1 MKCSHCQ
8 LEFKE
13 SELFKEVINHK
24 ELYFCCTGCARVYA
38 LLLDLNLESFYDK
51 LNDSTLAPVTPQDS
65 MSALE
70 LEQALEENNKGDF
83 ILNLLLEKT
92 HCNACLWL
100 NQKVLER
107 LKGVK
112 KVSVNFTTHH
122 LQIVFDK
129 SLNPKEIVQ
138 KIESLGYGAK
148 IYNAK
153 NYALKAQKE
162 QRSYLLTLSVGFFA
176 TMNLMFIAI
185 AKYASYGGASYGGA
199 SYGGASY
206 GGASYGAGMDKL
218 MQRNL
223 DLVSLFLSLL
233 VLVVVG
239 RFFIKGAFY
248 GLKNGVLGMDLSVS
262 FGALSAF
269 VYSIYAMLV
278 SQETYF
284 EASSTILTL
293 VFGSKFLE
301 LKAKLFANEKCLAL
315 ESHEIHSVI
324 VVENGKQI
332 EKHPKDVAIGSVVLV
347 PSGAKIAL
355 DGVLLNHASVDA
367 SLISGEFKP
376 LELGV
381 NDQILGG
388 YVNVGVPFSYQ
399 VSADFQNS
407 RLSSLLETLKKS
419 FLEKPLI
426 ESSANKI
433 ADIFSKAVLF
443 LAFISFLLWQFGL
456 GGNFEKALMVC
467 ISVLVI
473 SCPCA
478 FALATP
484 IALVIG
490 VFKNPLIV
498 FKEALFLETLAK
510 VKKIFIDKTGTLT
523 QKEVL
528 LKEKI
533 IYEEF
538 DERLLKSLL
547 KVREH
552 LAHSAILKSLD
563 SDEVS
568 LEKIEFFA
576 HGLKANYHNETLL
589 VGSLKFLNAM
599 GVNIKAKESANIMVG
614 FAKNKTL
621 CALFILEERLKNNAK
636 EVIQFLQ
643 NKGLELEILSGD
655 NESSVKEC
663 AKKLGISNYHAN
675 LTPEDK
681 AQIIN
686 SYKGVCAMIGDGN
699 NDALA
704 LKQASVSLGFE
715 KSALSKSACDIL
727 LLEENLSLLRKAFD
741 NAQKVYQVVLQ
752 NIVLSLIYNA
762 ILIPVAMLG
771 YINPLIASLSMSAS
785 SLLVVLNSLRL
796 KRS

>member
-24 ELYFCCTGCARVYA
+24 ELHFCCTGCARVYA

-70 LEQALEENNKGDF
+70 LEQALEENNKSDF

-107 LKGVK
+107 LSGVK

-122 LQIVFDK
+122 LQIVFEK
-129 SLNPKEIVQ
+129 SLDPKEIIQ

-162 QRSYLLTLSVGFFA
+162 QRSYLLTLGVGFFA

-185 AKYASYGGASYGGA
+185 AKYASYGS
-199 SYGGASY
+199 
-206 GGASYGAGMDKL
+206 GMDKL

-269 VYSIYAMLV
+269 VYSVYAMLV

-301 LKAKLFANEKCLAL
+301 LKARLFANEKCLAL

-324 VVENGKQI
+324 VVEKDKQI
-332 EKHPKDVAIGSVVLV
+332 EKHPKDVAIGSVVWV

-355 DGVLLNHASVDA
+355 DGVLLNNASVDA

-381 NDQILGG
+381 NDPILGG

-399 VSADFQNS
+399 VSANFQNS
-407 RLSSLLETLKKS
+407 RLSGLLETLKKS

-426 ESSANKI
+426 ESSANQI

-443 LAFISFLLWQFGL
+443 LAFVSFLLWQFGL
-456 GGNFEKALMVC
+456 GGSFEKALMVC

-538 DERLLKSLL
+538 DGRLLKSLL
-547 KVREH
+547 KTREH

-563 SDEVS
+563 GDEIN
-568 LEKIEFFA
+568 LEQIEFFA
-576 HGLKANYHNETLL
+576 HGLKASYHNETLL

-599 GVNIKAKESANIMVG
+599 GVDIKAKESANIMVG
-614 FAKNKTL
+614 FAKNETL
-621 CALFILEERLKNNAK
+621 CALFILEERLKTNAK
-636 EVIQFLQ
+636 EVIQALQ
-643 NKGLELEILSGD
+643 NQGLELEILSGD

-663 AKKLGISNYHAN
+663 AKKLGISKYHAN

-681 AQIIN
+681 AQIVS
-686 SYKGVCAMIGDGN
+686 SYKGVCAMVGDGN

-727 LLEENLSLLRKAFD
+727 LLEEDLSLLKKAFD

-762 ILIPVAMLG
+762 VLIPIAMLG

>member
-13 SELFKEVINHK
+13 SDLFKETINHK
-24 ELYFCCTGCARVYA
+24 ELHFCCTGCARVYA

-70 LEQALEENNKGDF
+70 LEQALEKNNKGEL

-122 LQIVFDK
+122 LQIVFDR
-129 SLNPKEIVQ
+129 SLNPKEIIQ

-148 IYNAK
+148 IYNAQ
-153 NYALKAQKE
+153 NYTLKAQKE

-185 AKYASYGGASYGGA
+185 AKYASYGSAGYGGA
-199 SYGGASY
+199 NYGG
-206 GGASYGAGMDKL
+206 GMDKL

-301 LKAKLFANEKCLAL
+301 LKARLFANEKCLAL

-332 EKHPKDVAIGSVVLV
+332 EKHPKDVAIGSVVWV

-355 DGVLLNHASVDA
+355 DGVLLNNASVDA

-381 NDQILGG
+381 NDPILGG

-547 KVREH
+547 KTREH
-552 LAHSAILKSLD
+552 LAHNAILKSLHG
-563 SDEVS
+563 DEVD

-576 HGLKANYHNETLL
+576 HGLKANYQNETLL

-599 GVNIKAKESANIMVG
+599 GVDLKVKESANIMVG

-621 CALFILEERLKNNAK
+621 CALFILEERLKANAK
-636 EVIQFLQ
+636 EVIQALQ
-643 NKGLELEILSGD
+643 NQGLELEILSGD

-663 AKKLGISNYHAN
+663 AKKLGISKYHAH

-681 AQIIN
+681 AQIIS
-686 SYKGVCAMIGDGN
+686 SYKGVCAMVGDGN

-727 LLEENLSLLRKAFD
+727 LLEEDLSLLEKAFH

>member
-13 SELFKEVINHK
+13 SELFKETINHK
-24 ELYFCCTGCARVYA
+24 ELHFCCTGCARVYA

-70 LEQALEENNKGDF
+70 LEQALEENNKGEL

-129 SLNPKEIVQ
+129 SLNPKEIIQ

-148 IYNAK
+148 IYNAQ
-153 NYALKAQKE
+153 NYTLKAQKE

-185 AKYASYGGASYGGA
+185 AKYASYGSASYGGA
-199 SYGGASY
+199 NYGG
-206 GGASYGAGMDKL
+206 GMDKL

-269 VYSIYAMLV
+269 VYSLYAMLV

-301 LKAKLFANEKCLAL
+301 LKARLFANEKCLAL

-324 VVENGKQI
+324 IVENGKQT
-332 EKHPKDVAIGSVVLV
+332 EKHPKDVAIGSVVWV

-355 DGVLLNHASVDA
+355 DGVLLSNASVDA

-381 NDQILGG
+381 NDPILGG

-426 ESSANKI
+426 ESSANQI

-443 LAFISFLLWQFGL
+443 LAFVSFLLWQFGL

-538 DERLLKSLL
+538 DGRLLKSLL
-547 KVREH
+547 KTREH
-552 LAHSAILKSLD
+552 LAHSAILKTLNG
-563 SDEVS
+563 DEVD

-576 HGLKANYHNETLL
+576 HGLKANYQNETLL

-599 GVNIKAKESANIMVG
+599 GVDLKVKQSANIMVG

-621 CALFILEERLKNNAK
+621 CALFILEERLKANAK
-636 EVIQFLQ
+636 EVIQALQ

-663 AKKLGISNYHAN
+663 AKKLGISKYHAH

-681 AQIIN
+681 AQIIS
-686 SYKGVCAMIGDGN
+686 SYQGVCTMVGDGN

-727 LLEENLSLLRKAFD
+727 LLEEDLSLLEKAFD

-771 YINPLIASLSMSAS
+771 YINPLIASLSMSGS

>member
-38 LLLDLNLESFYDK
+38 LLSDLNLESFYDK

-70 LEQALEENNKGDF
+70 LEQALEENNKGEF

-107 LKGVK
+107 LSGVK

-129 SLNPKEIVQ
+129 SLNPKEIIQ

-185 AKYASYGGASYGGA
+185 AKYASYGSASYGSA
-199 SYGGASY
+199 SYGS
-206 GGASYGAGMDKL
+206 GMDKL

-269 VYSIYAMLV
+269 VYSLYAMLV

-301 LKAKLFANEKCLAL
+301 LKARLFANEKCLAL

-324 VVENGKQI
+324 IVENGKQI
-332 EKHPKDVAIGSVVLV
+332 EKHPKDVAIGSVVWV

-355 DGVLLNHASVDA
+355 DGVLLNNASVDA

-381 NDQILGG
+381 NDPILGG

-399 VSADFQNS
+399 VSATFQNS

-426 ESSANKI
+426 ESSANQI

-443 LAFISFLLWQFGL
+443 LAFVSFLLWQFGL

-510 VKKIFIDKTGTLT
+510 VEKIFIDKTGTLT

-538 DERLLKSLL
+538 DGRLLKSLL
-547 KVREH
+547 KTREH
-552 LAHSAILKSLD
+552 LAHSAILKTLD
-563 SDEVS
+563 SDEVN

-576 HGLKANYHNETLL
+576 HGLKASYHNETLL
-589 VGSLKFLNAM
+589 VGSLKFLKSM
-599 GVNIKAKESANIMVG
+599 GVDLKVKESANIMVG

-621 CALFILEERLKNNAK
+621 CALFILEERLKANAK
-636 EVIQFLQ
+636 EVIQALQ
-643 NKGLELEILSGD
+643 NQGLELEILSGD

-663 AKKLGISNYHAN
+663 AKKLGISKYHAH

-681 AQIIN
+681 AQIVS
-686 SYKGVCAMIGDGN
+686 SYQGVCAMMGDGN

-727 LLEENLSLLRKAFD
+727 LLEEDLSLLEKAFH

-771 YINPLIASLSMSAS
+771 YINPLIASLSMSGS

-796 KRS
+796 KRT

>member
-65 MSALE
+65 MNALE
-70 LEQALEENNKGDF
+70 LEQALEENNKSDF
-83 ILNLLLEKT
+83 TLNLLLEKT

-185 AKYASYGGASYGGA
+185 AKYASYGS
-199 SYGGASY
+199 ASY

-269 VYSIYAMLV
+269 VYSVYAMLV

-301 LKAKLFANEKCLAL
+301 LKARLFANEKCLAL

-332 EKHPKDVAIGSVVLV
+332 EKHPKDVAIGSVVWV

-355 DGVLLNHASVDA
+355 DGVLLNNASVDA

-381 NDQILGG
+381 NDPILGG

-399 VSADFQNS
+399 VRADFQNS
-407 RLSSLLETLKKS
+407 RLSGLLETLKKS

-563 SDEVS
+563 SDEVH

-599 GVNIKAKESANIMVG
+599 GVNIRAKESTNIMVG

-636 EVIQFLQ
+636 EVIQALQ

-663 AKKLGISNYHAN
+663 AKKLGISDYHAN

-681 AQIIN
+681 AQIIS

-727 LLEENLSLLRKAFD
+727 LLEEDLSLLKKAFD

>member
-1 MKCSHCQ
+1 MKCAHCQ

-13 SELFKEVINHK
+13 SELFKETINHK
-24 ELYFCCTGCARVYA
+24 ELHFCCTGCARVYA

-51 LNDSTLAPVTPQDS
+51 LGDSTLAPVMHHNP
-65 MSALE
+65 MHALE
-70 LEQALEENNKGDF
+70 LEQALEENDKGEF

-122 LQIVFDK
+122 LQIVFEK
-129 SLNPKEIVQ
+129 SLNPKEIIQ
-138 KIESLGYGAK
+138 KIENLGYGAK

-153 NYALKAQKE
+153 NYTLKAQKE

-185 AKYASYGGASYGGA
+185 AKYASYGGNS
-199 SYGGASY
+199 
-206 GGASYGAGMDKL
+206 MDKL

-248 GLKNGVLGMDLSVS
+248 GLKNGVFGMDLSVS

-269 VYSIYAMLV
+269 VYSVYAMFM

-301 LKAKLFANEKCLAL
+301 LKARLFANEKCLAL

-324 VVENGKQI
+324 VLENNKQV
-332 EKHPKDVAIGSVVLV
+332 EKHPKDVAIGSMIWV

-355 DGVLLNHASVDA
+355 DGVLLNNASVDA

-381 NDQILGG
+381 NDKILGG
-388 YVNVGVPFSYQ
+388 YVNVGAPFSYQ

-433 ADIFSKAVLF
+433 ADIFSKAVLL
-443 LAFISFLLWQFGL
+443 LAFVSLILWQFGL
-456 GGNFEKALMVC
+456 GANFEKALMVC

-533 IYEEF
+533 VYEHF

-547 KVREH
+547 KAREH
-552 LAHSAILKSLD
+552 LAHSTILKSLD
-563 SDEVS
+563 GDEVS

-576 HGLKANYHNETLL
+576 HGLKASYQNETLL
-589 VGSLKFLNAM
+589 VGSLKFLNSM
-599 GVNIKAKESANIMVG
+599 GISVEVKESANIMVG
-614 FAKNKTL
+614 FAKNTTL

-636 EVIQFLQ
+636 EVIQALQ

-663 AKKLGISNYHAN
+663 AKKLGISKYHAN

-681 AQIIN
+681 AQIIS
-686 SYKGVCAMIGDGN
+686 SYQGVCAMIGDGN

-727 LLEENLSLLRKAFD
+727 LLEEDLSLLEKALH

-752 NIVLSLIYNA
+752 NIALSLIYNA
-762 ILIPVAMLG
+762 ILIPVAILG

>member
-13 SELFKEVINHK
+13 GELFKEVIHHK

-70 LEQALEENNKGDF
+70 LEQALEENNKGKL

-107 LKGVK
+107 LSGVK

-129 SLNPKEIVQ
+129 SLDPKEIIQ

-185 AKYASYGGASYGGA
+185 AKYASYGSASYGGA
-199 SYGGASY
+199 NYGT
-206 GGASYGAGMDKL
+206 GMDKL

-248 GLKNGVLGMDLSVS
+248 GIKNGVLGMDLSVS

-269 VYSIYAMLV
+269 VYSLYAMLV

-301 LKAKLFANEKCLAL
+301 LKARLFANEKCLAL

-324 VVENGKQI
+324 VVEKDKQI
-332 EKHPKDVAIGSVVLV
+332 EKHPKDVAIGSVVWV

-355 DGVLLNHASVDA
+355 DGVLLNNASVDA

-381 NDQILGG
+381 NDPILGG

-399 VSADFQNS
+399 VSANFQNS

-426 ESSANKI
+426 ESNANQI

-443 LAFISFLLWQFGL
+443 LAFVSFLLWQFGL

-547 KVREH
+547 KTREH
-552 LAHSAILKSLD
+552 LAHNAILKTLD
-563 SDEVS
+563 GDEVD

-576 HGLKANYHNETLL
+576 HGLKANYQNETLL
-589 VGSLKFLNAM
+589 VGSLKFLKSM
-599 GVNIKAKESANIMVG
+599 GVDLKVKESANIMVG

-621 CALFILEERLKNNAK
+621 CALFILEERLKANAK
-636 EVIQFLQ
+636 EVIQALQ
-643 NKGLELEILSGD
+643 NQGLELEILSGD

-663 AKKLGISNYHAN
+663 AKKLGISKYHAH

-681 AQIIN
+681 AQIVS
-686 SYKGVCAMIGDGN
+686 SYQGVCAMIGDGN

-704 LKQASVSLGFE
+704 LKKASVSLGFE

-727 LLEENLSLLRKAFD
+727 LLEEDLSLLEKAFH

>member
-13 SELFKEVINHK
+13 SELFKETINHR
-24 ELYFCCTGCARVYA
+24 ELHFCCTGCARVYA

-70 LEQALEENNKGDF
+70 LEQALEENNKGEL

-122 LQIVFDK
+122 LQIVFDR
-129 SLNPKEIVQ
+129 SLNPKEIIQ

-148 IYNAK
+148 IYNAQ
-153 NYALKAQKE
+153 NYTLKAQKE

-185 AKYASYGGASYGGA
+185 AKYASYGS
-199 SYGGASY
+199 
-206 GGASYGAGMDKL
+206 ASYGAASYSSGMDKL

-269 VYSIYAMLV
+269 VYSLYAMLV

-301 LKAKLFANEKCLAL
+301 LKARLFANEKCLAL

-332 EKHPKDVAIGSVVLV
+332 EKHPKDVAIGSVVWV

-355 DGVLLNHASVDA
+355 DGVLLNSASVDA

-381 NDQILGG
+381 NDPILGG

-443 LAFISFLLWQFGL
+443 LAFVSFLLWQFGL

-547 KVREH
+547 KTREH
-552 LAHSAILKSLD
+552 LAHSAILKTLNG
-563 SDEVS
+563 DEVD

-576 HGLKANYHNETLL
+576 HGLKASYQNETLL

-599 GVNIKAKESANIMVG
+599 GVDLKVKESANIMVG

-621 CALFILEERLKNNAK
+621 CALFILEERLKANAK
-636 EVIQFLQ
+636 EVIQALQ
-643 NKGLELEILSGD
+643 NQGLELEILSGD

-663 AKKLGISNYHAN
+663 AKKLGISKYHAH

-681 AQIIN
+681 AQIIS
-686 SYKGVCAMIGDGN
+686 SYQGVCAMIGDGN

-727 LLEENLSLLRKAFD
+727 LLEEDLSLLEKAFH

-771 YINPLIASLSMSAS
+771 YINPLIASLSMSTS

>member
-24 ELYFCCTGCARVYA
+24 ELYFCCTGCTRVYA

-153 NYALKAQKE
+153 NYTLKAQKE

-185 AKYASYGGASYGGA
+185 AKYASYGGASYG
-199 SYGGASY
+199 S
-206 GGASYGAGMDKL
+206 ASYGAGMDKL

-223 DLVSLFLSLL
+223 DLVSFFLSLL

-269 VYSIYAMLV
+269 VYSLYAMLV

-301 LKAKLFANEKCLAL
+301 LKARLFANEKCLAL

-332 EKHPKDVAIGSVVLV
+332 EKHPKDVAIGSVILV

-355 DGVLLNHASVDA
+355 DGVLLNNASVDA

-376 LELGV
+376 LELGI

-399 VSADFQNS
+399 VSANFQNS

-426 ESSANKI
+426 ESSANKT

-547 KVREH
+547 KTREH

-563 SDEVS
+563 SDEIG

-599 GVNIKAKESANIMVG
+599 GVGIKTKESANIMVG

-621 CALFILEERLKNNAK
+621 CALFILEERLKANAK
-636 EVIQFLQ
+636 EVIQALQ
-643 NKGLELEILSGD
+643 NQGLELEILSGD

-663 AKKLGISNYHAN
+663 AKKLGISKYHAH

-681 AQIIN
+681 AQIVS
-686 SYKGVCAMIGDGN
+686 SYQGVCAMVGDGN

-727 LLEENLSLLRKAFD
+727 LLEEDLSLLEKAFH

-796 KRS
+796 KRT

>member
-70 LEQALEENNKGDF
+70 LEQALEENNKSEL

-107 LKGVK
+107 LGGVK

-129 SLNPKEIVQ
+129 SLNPKEIIQ

-185 AKYASYGGASYGGA
+185 AKYASYGSASYGGA
-199 SYGGASY
+199 SYGSASY
-206 GGASYGAGMDKL
+206 GSGMDKL

-269 VYSIYAMLV
+269 VYSLYAMLV

-301 LKAKLFANEKCLAL
+301 LKARLFANEKCLAL

-324 VVENGKQI
+324 IVENGKQI
-332 EKHPKDVAIGSVVLV
+332 EKHPKDVAIGSVVWV

-355 DGVLLNHASVDA
+355 DGVLLSNASVDA

-381 NDQILGG
+381 NDPILGG

-399 VSADFQNS
+399 VSATFQNS

-426 ESSANKI
+426 ESSANQI
-433 ADIFSKAVLF
+433 ADIFSKAVLL
-443 LAFISFLLWQFGL
+443 LAFVSFLLWQFGL

-538 DERLLKSLL
+538 DGRLLKSLL
-547 KVREH
+547 KTREH
-552 LAHSAILKSLD
+552 LAHNAILKTLD
-563 SDEVS
+563 GDEVN

-576 HGLKANYHNETLL
+576 HGLKANYQNETLL

-599 GVNIKAKESANIMVG
+599 GVNIKVKESANIMVG

-621 CALFILEERLKNNAK
+621 CALFILEERLKANAK
-636 EVIQFLQ
+636 EVIQALQ

-663 AKKLGISNYHAN
+663 AKKLGISKYHAN

-681 AQIIN
+681 AQTIS

-727 LLEENLSLLRKAFD
+727 LLEEDLSLLEKAFH

>member
-13 SELFKEVINHK
+13 SDLFKETINHK
-24 ELYFCCTGCARVYA
+24 ELHFCCTGCARVYT

-51 LNDSTLAPVTPQDS
+51 LNDSTLAPVTPQDP
-65 MSALE
+65 MNILE
-70 LEQALEENNKGDF
+70 LEQALEENNKGEL

-122 LQIVFDK
+122 LQIVFDR
-129 SLNPKEIVQ
+129 SLNPKEIIQ

-148 IYNAK
+148 IYNAQ
-153 NYALKAQKE
+153 NYTLKAQKE

-185 AKYASYGGASYGGA
+185 AKYASYGSASYGGA
-199 SYGGASY
+199 SYGS
-206 GGASYGAGMDKL
+206 GMDKL

-269 VYSIYAMLV
+269 VYSLYAMLV

-301 LKAKLFANEKCLAL
+301 LKARLFANEKCLAL

-332 EKHPKDVAIGSVVLV
+332 EKHPKDVAIGSVVWV

-355 DGVLLNHASVDA
+355 DGVLLNNASVDA

-381 NDQILGG
+381 NDPILGG

-399 VSADFQNS
+399 VGATFQNS

-426 ESSANKI
+426 ESSANQI

-443 LAFISFLLWQFGL
+443 LAFVSFLLWQFGL

-547 KVREH
+547 KTREH
-552 LAHSAILKSLD
+552 LAHSAILKTLNG
-563 SDEVS
+563 DEVD

-576 HGLKANYHNETLL
+576 HGLKANYQNETLL
-589 VGSLKFLNAM
+589 VGSLKFLKSM
-599 GVNIKAKESANIMVG
+599 GVGIKTKESANIMVG

-621 CALFILEERLKNNAK
+621 CALFILEERLKANAK
-636 EVIQFLQ
+636 EVIQALQ
-643 NKGLELEILSGD
+643 NQGLELEILSGD

-663 AKKLGISNYHAN
+663 AKKLGISKYHAH

-681 AQIIN
+681 AQIIS
-686 SYKGVCAMIGDGN
+686 SYQGVCAMIGDGN

-727 LLEENLSLLRKAFD
+727 LLEEDLSLLEKAFD

-796 KRS
+796 KRT

>member
-51 LNDSTLAPVTPQDS
+51 LNDSTLAPVTSQDS

-185 AKYASYGGASYGGA
+185 AKYASYGSASYGGA
-199 SYGGASY
+199 SYGT
-206 GGASYGAGMDKL
+206 GMDKL

-301 LKAKLFANEKCLAL
+301 LKARLFANEKCLAL

-355 DGVLLNHASVDA
+355 DGTLLNHASVDA

-473 SCPCA
+473 SCPCT

-547 KVREH
+547 KTREH

-599 GVNIKAKESANIMVG
+599 GVDMPMKESANIMVG

-621 CALFILEERLKNNAK
+621 CALFVLEERLKNNAK
-636 EVIQFLQ
+636 EVIQALQ

-663 AKKLGISNYHAN
+663 AKKLGISKYHAH

-681 AQIIN
+681 AQTIS
-686 SYKGVCAMIGDGN
+686 SYKGVCAMVGDGN

-727 LLEENLSLLRKAFD
+727 LLEEDLSLLKKAFD

-785 SLLVVLNSLRL
+785 SLLVVLNSLKL

>member
-13 SELFKEVINHK
+13 SELFKEVINHR

-51 LNDSTLAPVTPQDS
+51 LNDSVLAPVTPQDS

-70 LEQALEENNKGDF
+70 LEQALEENNKSDF

-129 SLNPKEIVQ
+129 SLSPKEIVQ

-185 AKYASYGGASYGGA
+185 AKYASYGGASYG
-199 SYGGASY
+199 S
-206 GGASYGAGMDKL
+206 ASYGAGMDKL

-223 DLVSLFLSLL
+223 DLVSFFLSLL

-301 LKAKLFANEKCLAL
+301 LKARLFANEKCLAL

-547 KVREH
+547 KTREH

-576 HGLKANYHNETLL
+576 HGLKASYQNETLL

-599 GVNIKAKESANIMVG
+599 GVNIKTKESANIMVG

-621 CALFILEERLKNNAK
+621 CALFILEERLKANAK
-636 EVIQFLQ
+636 EVVQALQ

-663 AKKLGISNYHAN
+663 AKKLGISKYHAH

-681 AQIIN
+681 AQIIS

-727 LLEENLSLLRKAFD
+727 LLEEDLSLLKKAFD

>member
-24 ELYFCCTGCARVYA
+24 ELHFCCTGCARVYA

-70 LEQALEENNKGDF
+70 LEQALEENNKGEL

-107 LKGVK
+107 LGGVK

-199 SYGGASY
+199 SYG
-206 GGASYGAGMDKL
+206 AGMDKL

-269 VYSIYAMLV
+269 VYSVYAMLV

-301 LKAKLFANEKCLAL
+301 LKARLFANEKCLAL

-324 VVENGKQI
+324 IVENGKQI
-332 EKHPKDVAIGSVVLV
+332 EKHPKDVAIGSVVWV

-355 DGVLLNHASVDA
+355 DGVLLSNASVDA

-381 NDQILGG
+381 NDPILGG

-399 VSADFQNS
+399 VSANFQNS
-407 RLSSLLETLKKS
+407 RLSGLLETLKKS

-426 ESSANKI
+426 ESSANQI

-443 LAFISFLLWQFGL
+443 LAFVSFLLWQFGL

-538 DERLLKSLL
+538 DGRLLKSLL

-552 LAHSAILKSLD
+552 LAHSTILKTLD
-563 SDEVS
+563 GDEVN
-568 LEKIEFFA
+568 LEQIEFFA
-576 HGLKANYHNETLL
+576 HGLKASYQNETLL

-614 FAKNKTL
+614 FAKNETL
-621 CALFILEERLKNNAK
+621 CALFILEERLKANAK
-636 EVIQFLQ
+636 EVIQALQ
-643 NKGLELEILSGD
+643 NQGLELEILSGD

-663 AKKLGISNYHAN
+663 AKKLGISKYHAH

-681 AQIIN
+681 AQIVS
-686 SYKGVCAMIGDGN
+686 SYKGVCAMVGDGN

-727 LLEENLSLLRKAFD
+727 LLEEDLSLLEKAFD

>member
-13 SELFKEVINHK
+13 SELFKEVIHHK
-24 ELYFCCTGCARVYA
+24 ELHFCCAGCARVYA

-70 LEQALEENNKGDF
+70 LEQALEENNKGEL

-122 LQIVFDK
+122 LQIVFEK
-129 SLNPKEIVQ
+129 SLNPKEIIQ

-162 QRSYLLTLSVGFFA
+162 QRSYLLTLSMGFFA

-185 AKYASYGGASYGGA
+185 AKYASYGSASYGSASYGGA
-199 SYGGASY
+199 NYGG
-206 GGASYGAGMDKL
+206 GMDKL

-269 VYSIYAMLV
+269 VYSVYAMLV

-301 LKAKLFANEKCLAL
+301 LKARLFANEKCLAL

-324 VVENGKQI
+324 IVENGKQI
-332 EKHPKDVAIGSVVLV
+332 EKHPKDVAIGSVVWV

-355 DGVLLNHASVDA
+355 DGVLLNNASVDA

-381 NDQILGG
+381 NDPILGG

-399 VSADFQNS
+399 VSATFQNS

-426 ESSANKI
+426 ESSANQI

-443 LAFISFLLWQFGL
+443 LAFVSFLLWQFGL

-547 KVREH
+547 KTREH
-552 LAHSAILKSLD
+552 LAHSAILKTLD
-563 SDEVS
+563 GDEVS

-576 HGLKANYHNETLL
+576 HGLKANYQNETLL

-599 GVNIKAKESANIMVG
+599 GVNIRAKESANIMVG

-621 CALFILEERLKNNAK
+621 CALFILEERLKANAK
-636 EVIQFLQ
+636 EVIQALQ
-643 NKGLELEILSGD
+643 NQGLELEILSGD

-663 AKKLGISNYHAN
+663 TKKLGISKYHAN

-681 AQIIN
+681 AQIVS

-704 LKQASVSLGFE
+704 LKKASVSLGFE

-727 LLEENLSLLRKAFD
+727 LLEEDLSLLEKAFH

-762 ILIPVAMLG
+762 VLIPIAMLG

>member
-24 ELYFCCTGCARVYA
+24 ELHFCCTGCARVYA

-65 MSALE
+65 MNALE

-107 LKGVK
+107 LSGVK

-129 SLNPKEIVQ
+129 SLNPKEIIQ

-185 AKYASYGGASYGGA
+185 AKYASYGSASYGGA
-199 SYGGASY
+199 SYGS
-206 GGASYGAGMDKL
+206 GMDKL

-269 VYSIYAMLV
+269 VYSLYAMLV

-301 LKAKLFANEKCLAL
+301 LKARLFANEKCLAL

-332 EKHPKDVAIGSVVLV
+332 EKHPKDVAIGSVVWV

-381 NDQILGG
+381 NDPILGG

-399 VSADFQNS
+399 VSATFQNS

-443 LAFISFLLWQFGL
+443 LAFVSFLLWQFGL

-510 VKKIFIDKTGTLT
+510 VEKIFIDKTGTLT

-538 DERLLKSLL
+538 DGRLLKSLL
-547 KVREH
+547 KTREH
-552 LAHSAILKSLD
+552 LAHSAILKTLHG
-563 SDEVS
+563 DEVN

-576 HGLKANYHNETLL
+576 HGLKANYQNETLL

-621 CALFILEERLKNNAK
+621 CALFILEERLKANAK
-636 EVIQFLQ
+636 EVIQALQ
-643 NKGLELEILSGD
+643 NQGLELEILSGD

-663 AKKLGISNYHAN
+663 AKKLGISKYHAN

-681 AQIIN
+681 AQTIS

-715 KSALSKSACDIL
+715 KSTLSKSACDIL
-727 LLEENLSLLRKAFD
+727 LLEEDLSLLEKAFH

>member
-65 MSALE
+65 MNALE
-70 LEQALEENNKGDF
+70 LEQALEENNKSDF

-107 LKGVK
+107 LSGVK

-129 SLNPKEIVQ
+129 SLDPKEIIQ

-148 IYNAK
+148 IYNAR
-153 NYALKAQKE
+153 NYTLKAQKE

-199 SYGGASY
+199 N
-206 GGASYGAGMDKL
+206 YGAGMDKL

-269 VYSIYAMLV
+269 VYSVYAMLV

-301 LKAKLFANEKCLAL
+301 LKARLFANEKCLAL

-324 VVENGKQI
+324 VVEKDKQI
-332 EKHPKDVAIGSVVLV
+332 EKHPKDVAIGSVVWV

-355 DGVLLNHASVDA
+355 DGVLLSNASVDA

-381 NDQILGG
+381 NDPILGG

-399 VSADFQNS
+399 VSATFQNS

-426 ESSANKI
+426 ESSANQI

-443 LAFISFLLWQFGL
+443 LAFVSFLLWQFGL

-533 IYEEF
+533 IYEKF

-547 KVREH
+547 KTREH
-552 LAHSAILKSLD
+552 LAHNAILKTLD
-563 SDEVS
+563 SDEVN
-568 LEKIEFFA
+568 LETIEFFA
-576 HGLKANYHNETLL
+576 HGLKASYQNQTLL

-599 GVNIKAKESANIMVG
+599 GVNIKTKESANIMVG

-621 CALFILEERLKNNAK
+621 CALFILEERLKANAK
-636 EVIQFLQ
+636 EVIQALQ
-643 NKGLELEILSGD
+643 NQGLELEILSGD

-663 AKKLGISNYHAN
+663 AKKLGISKYHAH

-681 AQIIN
+681 AQTIS
-686 SYKGVCAMIGDGN
+686 SYQGVCAMIGDGN

-727 LLEENLSLLRKAFD
+727 LLEEDLSLLKKAFD

-771 YINPLIASLSMSAS
+771 YINPLIASLSMSGS

>member
-70 LEQALEENNKGDF
+70 LEQALEENNKSDF

-107 LKGVK
+107 LNGVK

-122 LQIVFDK
+122 LQIVFEK
-129 SLNPKEIVQ
+129 SLNPKEIIQ

-185 AKYASYGGASYGGA
+185 AKYASYGSASYGSA
-199 SYGGASY
+199 SYGS
-206 GGASYGAGMDKL
+206 GMDKL

-248 GLKNGVLGMDLSVS
+248 GIKNGVLGMDLSVS

-269 VYSIYAMLV
+269 VYSLYAMLV

-301 LKAKLFANEKCLAL
+301 LKARLFANEKCLAL

-324 VVENGKQI
+324 VVEKDKQI
-332 EKHPKDVAIGSVVLV
+332 EKHPKDVAIGSVVWV

-355 DGVLLNHASVDA
+355 DGVLLNNASVDA

-381 NDQILGG
+381 NDPILGG

-399 VSADFQNS
+399 VSATFQNS

-426 ESSANKI
+426 ESSANQI

-443 LAFISFLLWQFGL
+443 LAFVSFLLWQFGL
-456 GGNFEKALMVC
+456 GGSFEKALMVC

-533 IYEEF
+533 IYKEF

-547 KVREH
+547 KTREH
-552 LAHSAILKSLD
+552 LAHSAILKSLHV
-563 SDEVS
+563 DEVN

-576 HGLKANYHNETLL
+576 HGLKASYHNETLL

-614 FAKNKTL
+614 FAKNETL
-621 CALFILEERLKNNAK
+621 CALFILEERLKANAK
-636 EVIQFLQ
+636 EVIQALQ

-663 AKKLGISNYHAN
+663 AKKLGISKYHAH

-681 AQIIN
+681 AQIIS

-727 LLEENLSLLRKAFD
+727 LLEEDLSLLEKAFH

>member
-13 SELFKEVINHK
+13 SDLFKEVINHK
-24 ELYFCCTGCARVYA
+24 ELYFCCAGCARVYA
-38 LLLDLNLESFYDK
+38 LLTDLNLESFYDK

-122 LQIVFDK
+122 LQIVFDR
-129 SLNPKEIVQ
+129 SLNSKEIIQ

-148 IYNAK
+148 IYNAQ
-153 NYALKAQKE
+153 NYTLKAQKE

-185 AKYASYGGASYGGA
+185 AKYASYGSASYGVA
-199 SYGGASY
+199 SYGS
-206 GGASYGAGMDKL
+206 GMDKL

-223 DLVSLFLSLL
+223 DLVSLLLSLL

-269 VYSIYAMLV
+269 VYSLYAMLV

-301 LKAKLFANEKCLAL
+301 LKARLFANEKCLAL

-332 EKHPKDVAIGSVVLV
+332 EKHPKDVAIGSVVWV

-355 DGVLLNHASVDA
+355 DGVLLNSASVDA

-381 NDQILGG
+381 NDPILGG

-426 ESSANKI
+426 ESSANQI

-443 LAFISFLLWQFGL
+443 LAFVSFLLWQFGL

-538 DERLLKSLL
+538 DGRLLKSLL
-547 KVREH
+547 KTREH
-552 LAHSAILKSLD
+552 LAHSAILKTLNG
-563 SDEVS
+563 DEVD

-576 HGLKANYHNETLL
+576 HGLKASYQNETLL

-599 GVNIKAKESANIMVG
+599 GVDLKVKESANIMVG

-621 CALFILEERLKNNAK
+621 CALFVLEERLKANAK
-636 EVIQFLQ
+636 EVIQALQ
-643 NKGLELEILSGD
+643 NQGLELEILSGD

-663 AKKLGISNYHAN
+663 AKKLGISKYHAH

-681 AQIIN
+681 VQIIS
-686 SYKGVCAMIGDGN
+686 SYKGVCAMVGDGN

-727 LLEENLSLLRKAFD
+727 LLEEDLSLLEKAFD

>member
-70 LEQALEENNKGDF
+70 LEQALEENNKSDF

-185 AKYASYGGASYGGA
+185 AKYASYG
-199 SYGGASY
+199 
-206 GGASYGAGMDKL
+206 AGMDKL

-269 VYSIYAMLV
+269 VYSVYAMLV

-301 LKAKLFANEKCLAL
+301 LKARLFANEKCLAL

-355 DGVLLNHASVDA
+355 DGVLLNNASVDA

-381 NDQILGG
+381 NDPILGG

-443 LAFISFLLWQFGL
+443 LAFISFLLWQFGF

-490 VFKNPLIV
+490 VFKSPLIV

-547 KVREH
+547 KTREH

-599 GVNIKAKESANIMVG
+599 GVNIRAKESANIMVG

-663 AKKLGISNYHAN
+663 AKKLGISKYHAN

-681 AQIIN
+681 AQIIS

-727 LLEENLSLLRKAFD
+727 LLEEDLSLLKKAFD

>member
-70 LEQALEENNKGDF
+70 LEQALEENNKSDF

-185 AKYASYGGASYGGA
+185 AKYASYG
-199 SYGGASY
+199 
-206 GGASYGAGMDKL
+206 AGMDKL

-301 LKAKLFANEKCLAL
+301 LKARLFANEKCLAL

-324 VVENGKQI
+324 VVENGKQQI

-376 LELGV
+376 LELEV

-399 VSADFQNS
+399 VSANFQNS

-547 KVREH
+547 KTREH

-599 GVNIKAKESANIMVG
+599 GVNIRAKESANIMVG

-636 EVIQFLQ
+636 EVIQALQ
-643 NKGLELEILSGD
+643 DKGLELEILSGD

-681 AQIIN
+681 AQIIS

-727 LLEENLSLLRKAFD
+727 LLEEDLSLLEKAFD

>member
-13 SELFKEVINHK
+13 SELFKEVIHHK
-24 ELYFCCTGCARVYA
+24 ELYFCCAGCARVYA

-70 LEQALEENNKGDF
+70 LEQALEENNKSDF

-122 LQIVFDK
+122 LQIVFDR
-129 SLNPKEIVQ
+129 SLNPKEIIQ

-148 IYNAK
+148 IYNAQ
-153 NYALKAQKE
+153 NYTLKAQKE

-185 AKYASYGGASYGGA
+185 AKYASYGSASYGGA
-199 SYGGASY
+199 DYGS
-206 GGASYGAGMDKL
+206 GMDKL

-269 VYSIYAMLV
+269 AYSIYAMLV

-301 LKAKLFANEKCLAL
+301 LKARLFANEKCLAL

-332 EKHPKDVAIGSVVLV
+332 EKHPKDVAIGSVVWV

-355 DGVLLNHASVDA
+355 DGVLLNSASVDA

-381 NDQILGG
+381 NDPILGG

-399 VSADFQNS
+399 VSATFQNS

-426 ESSANKI
+426 ESSANQI

-443 LAFISFLLWQFGL
+443 LAFVSFLLWQFGL

-538 DERLLKSLL
+538 DGRLLKSLL
-547 KVREH
+547 KTREH
-552 LAHSAILKSLD
+552 LAHNAILKALD
-563 SDEVS
+563 GDEVD

-576 HGLKANYHNETLL
+576 HGLKANYQNETLL

-599 GVNIKAKESANIMVG
+599 GVDLKVKESANIMVG

-621 CALFILEERLKNNAK
+621 CALFILEERLKANAK
-636 EVIQFLQ
+636 EVIQTLQ
-643 NKGLELEILSGD
+643 NQGLELEILSGD

-663 AKKLGISNYHAN
+663 AKKLGISKYHAH

-681 AQIIN
+681 AQIIR
-686 SYKGVCAMIGDGN
+686 SYQGVCAMVGDGN

-727 LLEENLSLLRKAFD
+727 LLEEDLSLLEKAFH

>member
-13 SELFKEVINHK
+13 SELFKETINHK
-24 ELYFCCTGCARVYA
+24 ELHFCCTGCARVYA

-70 LEQALEENNKGDF
+70 LEQALEENNKSDF

-129 SLNPKEIVQ
+129 SLNPKEIIQ

-153 NYALKAQKE
+153 NYTLKAQKE

-206 GGASYGAGMDKL
+206 GSGMDKL

-269 VYSIYAMLV
+269 VYSLYAMLV

-301 LKAKLFANEKCLAL
+301 LKARLFANEKCLAL

-332 EKHPKDVAIGSVVLV
+332 EKHPKDVAIGSVVWV

-355 DGVLLNHASVDA
+355 DGVLLNNASVDA

-376 LELGV
+376 LELEV
-381 NDQILGG
+381 NDPILGG

-399 VSADFQNS
+399 VSANFQNS
-407 RLSSLLETLKKS
+407 RLSGLLETLKKS

-426 ESSANKI
+426 ESSANQI

-443 LAFISFLLWQFGL
+443 LAFVSFLLWQFGL

-538 DERLLKSLL
+538 DGRLLKSLL

-563 SDEVS
+563 SDEVN
-568 LEKIEFFA
+568 LEKIELFA
-576 HGLKANYHNETLL
+576 HGLKANYQNETLL

-621 CALFILEERLKNNAK
+621 CALFILEERLKANAK
-636 EVIQFLQ
+636 EVIQALQ
-643 NKGLELEILSGD
+643 NQGLELEILSGD

-663 AKKLGISNYHAN
+663 AKKLGISKYHAH

-681 AQIIN
+681 AQIIS

-727 LLEENLSLLRKAFD
+727 LLEEDLSLLEKAFH

>member
-70 LEQALEENNKGDF
+70 LEQALEENNKSDF

-107 LKGVK
+107 LSGVK

-129 SLNPKEIVQ
+129 SLNPKEIIQ

-185 AKYASYGGASYGGA
+185 AKYASYGSASYGGA
-199 SYGGASY
+199 GYGS
-206 GGASYGAGMDKL
+206 GMDKL

-324 VVENGKQI
+324 IVEKDKQI
-332 EKHPKDVAIGSVVLV
+332 EKHPKDVAIGSVVWV

-355 DGVLLNHASVDA
+355 DGVLLNNASVDA

-381 NDQILGG
+381 NDLILGG

-407 RLSSLLETLKKS
+407 RLSGLLETLKKS

-443 LAFISFLLWQFGL
+443 LAFVSFLLWQFGL
-456 GGNFEKALMVC
+456 GGDFEKALMVC

-552 LAHSAILKSLD
+552 LAHSAILKTLD
-563 SDEVS
+563 GDEVN
-568 LEKIEFFA
+568 LEQIEFFA
-576 HGLKANYHNETLL
+576 HGLKASYQNQTLL

-599 GVNIKAKESANIMVG
+599 GVDLKVEESANIMVG

-621 CALFILEERLKNNAK
+621 CALFILEERLKANAK
-636 EVIQFLQ
+636 EVIQALQ
-643 NKGLELEILSGD
+643 NQGLELEILSGD

-663 AKKLGISNYHAN
+663 AKKLGISKYHAN

-681 AQIIN
+681 AQIIS
-686 SYKGVCAMIGDGN
+686 SYKGVCAMVGDGN

-727 LLEENLSLLRKAFD
+727 LLEEDLSLLEKAFD

>member
-13 SELFKEVINHK
+13 SELFKEVIHHK
-24 ELYFCCTGCARVYA
+24 ELHFCCAGCARVYA

-185 AKYASYGGASYGGA
+185 AKYASYGGASYGT
-199 SYGGASY
+199 
-206 GGASYGAGMDKL
+206 ASYGAGMDKL

-269 VYSIYAMLV
+269 VYSVYAMLV

-301 LKAKLFANEKCLAL
+301 LKARLFANEKCLAL

-324 VVENGKQI
+324 VVENGKQV
-332 EKHPKDVAIGSVVLV
+332 EKHPKDVAIGSVVWV
-347 PSGAKIAL
+347 PSGTKIAL
-355 DGVLLNHASVDA
+355 DGVLLSNASVDA

-381 NDQILGG
+381 NDPILGG

-399 VSADFQNS
+399 VSANFQNS
-407 RLSSLLETLKKS
+407 RLSGLLETLKKS

-433 ADIFSKAVLF
+433 ADIFSKVVLF

-547 KVREH
+547 KTREH
-552 LAHSAILKSLD
+552 LAHSAILKTLD
-563 SDEVS
+563 GDEVN

-576 HGLKANYHNETLL
+576 HGLKASYQNETLL

-599 GVNIKAKESANIMVG
+599 GVGIKTKESANIMVG

-636 EVIQFLQ
+636 EVIQALH

-655 NESSVKEC
+655 NENSVKEC
-663 AKKLGISNYHAN
+663 AKKLGISKYHAN

-681 AQIIN
+681 AQIIS
-686 SYKGVCAMIGDGN
+686 SYKGVCAMVGDGN

-704 LKQASVSLGFE
+704 LKRASVSLGFE
-715 KSALSKSACDIL
+715 KSALSKSACDVL
-727 LLEENLSLLRKAFD
+727 LLEEDLSLLKKAFD

>member
-70 LEQALEENNKGDF
+70 LEQALEENNKSDF

-185 AKYASYGGASYGGA
+185 AKYASYGV
-199 SYGGASY
+199 
-206 GGASYGAGMDKL
+206 GMDKL

-301 LKAKLFANEKCLAL
+301 LKARLFANEKCLAL

-324 VVENGKQI
+324 VVENGKQQI

-376 LELGV
+376 LELEV

-399 VSADFQNS
+399 VSANFQNS
-407 RLSSLLETLKKS
+407 RLSGLLETLKKS

-547 KVREH
+547 KTREH

-655 NESSVKEC
+655 NESSIKEC

-681 AQIIN
+681 AQTIS

-727 LLEENLSLLRKAFD
+727 LLEEDLSLLKKAFD

>member
-38 LLLDLNLESFYDK
+38 LLSDLNLESFYDK

-65 MSALE
+65 MNALE

-107 LKGVK
+107 LMGVK

-185 AKYASYGGASYGGA
+185 AKYASYGT
-199 SYGGASY
+199 
-206 GGASYGAGMDKL
+206 GMDKL

-301 LKAKLFANEKCLAL
+301 LKARLFANEKCLAL

-388 YVNVGVPFSYQ
+388 YVNVGAPFSYQ
-399 VSADFQNS
+399 VSANFQNS

-547 KVREH
+547 KTREH

-563 SDEVS
+563 SDEVH

-621 CALFILEERLKNNAK
+621 CALFVLEERLKNNAK
-636 EVIQFLQ
+636 EVIQALQ

-681 AQIIN
+681 AQIIS

-727 LLEENLSLLRKAFD
+727 LLEEDLSLLKKAFD

>member
-13 SELFKEVINHK
+13 SELFKEVIHHK
-24 ELYFCCTGCARVYA
+24 ELHFCCTGCARVYA

-70 LEQALEENNKGDF
+70 LEQALEENNKGEL

-129 SLNPKEIVQ
+129 SLNPKEIIQ

-185 AKYASYGGASYGGA
+185 AKYASYGGASYGSTNHGT
-199 SYGGASY
+199 
-206 GGASYGAGMDKL
+206 GMDKL

-269 VYSIYAMLV
+269 VYSVYAMLV

-301 LKAKLFANEKCLAL
+301 LKARLFANEKCLAL

-324 VVENGKQI
+324 VVEKDKQI
-332 EKHPKDVAIGSVVLV
+332 EKHPKDVAIGSVVWV

-355 DGVLLNHASVDA
+355 DGVLLNNASVDA

-381 NDQILGG
+381 NDPILGG

-426 ESSANKI
+426 ESSANQI

-443 LAFISFLLWQFGL
+443 LAFVSFLLWQFGL

-533 IYEEF
+533 IYKEF

-547 KVREH
+547 KIREH
-552 LAHSAILKSLD
+552 LAHNAILKTLD
-563 SDEVS
+563 SDEVN

-576 HGLKANYHNETLL
+576 HGLKANYQNETLL

-621 CALFILEERLKNNAK
+621 CALFILEERLKANAK
-636 EVIQFLQ
+636 EVIQALQ
-643 NKGLELEILSGD
+643 NQGLELEILSGD

-663 AKKLGISNYHAN
+663 AKKLGISKYHAH

-681 AQIIN
+681 AQIIS
-686 SYKGVCAMIGDGN
+686 SYQGVCAMIGDGN

-727 LLEENLSLLRKAFD
+727 LLEEDLSLLEKAFH

>member
-13 SELFKEVINHK
+13 SELFKEVIHHK
-24 ELYFCCTGCARVYA
+24 ELHFCCTGCARVYA
-38 LLLDLNLESFYDK
+38 LLTDLNLESFYDK

-107 LKGVK
+107 LKGIK

-122 LQIVFDK
+122 LQIVFDR
-129 SLNPKEIVQ
+129 SLNSKEIIQ

-148 IYNAK
+148 IYNAQ
-153 NYALKAQKE
+153 NYTLKAQKE

-185 AKYASYGGASYGGA
+185 AKYASYGSASYSVASYG
-199 SYGGASY
+199 S
-206 GGASYGAGMDKL
+206 GMDKL

-223 DLVSLFLSLL
+223 DLVSLLLSLL

-269 VYSIYAMLV
+269 AYSIYAMLV

-301 LKAKLFANEKCLAL
+301 LKARLFANEKCLAL

-332 EKHPKDVAIGSVVLV
+332 EKHPKDVAIGSVVWV

-355 DGVLLNHASVDA
+355 DGVLLNSASVDA

-381 NDQILGG
+381 NDPILGG

-399 VSADFQNS
+399 VSANFQNS

-443 LAFISFLLWQFGL
+443 LAFVSFLLWQFGL

-533 IYEEF
+533 IHEEF

-547 KVREH
+547 KTREH
-552 LAHSAILKSLD
+552 LAHNAILKSLHG
-563 SDEVS
+563 DEVD

-576 HGLKANYHNETLL
+576 HGLKANYQNETLL

-599 GVNIKAKESANIMVG
+599 GVDLKVKESTNIMVG

-621 CALFILEERLKNNAK
+621 CALFILEERLKANAK
-636 EVIQFLQ
+636 EVIQALQ
-643 NKGLELEILSGD
+643 NQGLELEILSGD

-663 AKKLGISNYHAN
+663 AKKLGISKYHAN

-681 AQIIN
+681 AQIVS
-686 SYKGVCAMIGDGN
+686 SYQGVCAMVGDGN

-727 LLEENLSLLRKAFD
+727 LLEEDLSLLEKAFH

>member
-13 SELFKEVINHK
+13 SELFKEVIHHK
-24 ELYFCCTGCARVYA
+24 ELHFCCAGCARVYA

-65 MSALE
+65 MNALE

-185 AKYASYGGASYGGA
+185 AKYASYGGASYG
-199 SYGGASY
+199 S
-206 GGASYGAGMDKL
+206 ASYGAGMDKL

-269 VYSIYAMLV
+269 VYSVYAMLV

-301 LKAKLFANEKCLAL
+301 LKARLFANEKCLAL
-315 ESHEIHSVI
+315 ESHEIHSVV
-324 VVENGKQI
+324 VVENGKQT
-332 EKHPKDVAIGSVVLV
+332 EKHPKDVAIGSVVWV

-381 NDQILGG
+381 NDPILGG
-388 YVNVGVPFSYQ
+388 YVNAGVPFSYQ
-399 VSADFQNS
+399 VSANFQNS
-407 RLSSLLETLKKS
+407 RLSGLLETLKKS

-547 KVREH
+547 KTREH

-563 SDEVS
+563 GDEVS
-568 LEKIEFFA
+568 LETIEFFA
-576 HGLKANYHNETLL
+576 HGLKASYHNETFL

-599 GVNIKAKESANIMVG
+599 GVDTKVKESANIMVG

-636 EVIQFLQ
+636 EVIQALH

-655 NESSVKEC
+655 NENSVKEC
-663 AKKLGISNYHAN
+663 AKKLGISKYHAN

-681 AQIIN
+681 AQIIR
-686 SYKGVCAMIGDGN
+686 SYKGVCAMVGDGN

-727 LLEENLSLLRKAFD
+727 LLEEDLSLLEKAFC

-796 KRS
+796 KRP

>member
-38 LLLDLNLESFYDK
+38 LLSDLNLESFYDK
-51 LNDSTLAPVTPQDS
+51 LNDSVLAPVTPQDS

-129 SLNPKEIVQ
+129 SLSPKEIVQ

-176 TMNLMFIAI
+176 TMNLMFIAV
-185 AKYASYGGASYGGA
+185 AKY
-199 SYGGASY
+199 
-206 GGASYGAGMDKL
+206 ASYGAGMDKL

-301 LKAKLFANEKCLAL
+301 LKARLFANEKCLAL

-324 VVENGKQI
+324 VVENGKQT

-355 DGVLLNHASVDA
+355 DGVLLNNASVDT

-376 LELGV
+376 LELEV

-547 KVREH
+547 KTREH

-643 NKGLELEILSGD
+643 DKGLELEILSGD

-681 AQIIN
+681 AQIIS
-686 SYKGVCAMIGDGN
+686 SYKGVCTMIGDGN

-727 LLEENLSLLRKAFD
+727 LLEEDLSLLKKAFD

>member
-70 LEQALEENNKGDF
+70 LEQALEENNKSDF

-185 AKYASYGGASYGGA
+185 AKYASYGGASYG
-199 SYGGASY
+199 S
-206 GGASYGAGMDKL
+206 ASYGAGMDKL

-301 LKAKLFANEKCLAL
+301 LKARLFANEKCLAL

-324 VVENGKQI
+324 IVENGKQI
-332 EKHPKDVAIGSVVLV
+332 EKHPKDVAIGSVVWV

-355 DGVLLNHASVDA
+355 DGVLLNNASVDA

-381 NDQILGG
+381 NDPILGG

-399 VSADFQNS
+399 VSATFQNS

-426 ESSANKI
+426 ESSANQI

-443 LAFISFLLWQFGL
+443 LAFVSFLLWQFGL

-473 SCPCA
+473 SCPCT

-547 KVREH
+547 KTREH

-563 SDEVS
+563 SDEVH

-621 CALFILEERLKNNAK
+621 CALFILEERLKANAK
-636 EVIQFLQ
+636 EVIQALQ

-655 NESSVKEC
+655 NKSSVKGC
-663 AKKLGISNYHAN
+663 AKKLGISKYHAN

-681 AQIIN
+681 AQIIS

-727 LLEENLSLLRKAFD
+727 LLEEDLSLLKKAFD

-762 ILIPVAMLG
+762 VLIPIAMLG

>member
-13 SELFKEVINHK
+13 SELFKETINHK

-107 LKGVK
+107 LSGVK

-122 LQIVFDK
+122 LQIVFEK
-129 SLNPKEIVQ
+129 SLNPKEIIQ

-185 AKYASYGGASYGGA
+185 AKYASYGSASYGGA
-199 SYGGASY
+199 SYGS
-206 GGASYGAGMDKL
+206 GMDKL

-269 VYSIYAMLV
+269 VYSVYAMLV

-301 LKAKLFANEKCLAL
+301 LKARLFANEKCLAL

-324 VVENGKQI
+324 VVEKDKQI
-332 EKHPKDVAIGSVVLV
+332 EKHPKDVAIGSVVWV

-355 DGVLLNHASVDA
+355 DGVLLNNASVDA

-381 NDQILGG
+381 NDPILGG

-399 VSADFQNS
+399 VSANFQNS
-407 RLSSLLETLKKS
+407 RLSGLLETLKKS

-426 ESSANKI
+426 ESSANQI

-443 LAFISFLLWQFGL
+443 LAFVSFLLWQFGL
-456 GGNFEKALMVC
+456 GGDFEKALMVC

-533 IYEEF
+533 IYEGF

-552 LAHSAILKSLD
+552 LAHSAILKSLHG
-563 SDEVS
+563 DEVD
-568 LEKIEFFA
+568 LEQIEFFA
-576 HGLKANYHNETLL
+576 HGLKANYQNETLL

-599 GVNIKAKESANIMVG
+599 GVDLKVKESANIMVG

-621 CALFILEERLKNNAK
+621 CALFILEERLKANAK
-636 EVIQFLQ
+636 EVIQALQ

-663 AKKLGISNYHAN
+663 AKKLGISKYHAH

-681 AQIIN
+681 AQTIS
-686 SYKGVCAMIGDGN
+686 SYKGVCAMVGDGN

-727 LLEENLSLLRKAFD
+727 LLEEDLSLLEKAFD

-771 YINPLIASLSMSAS
+771 YINPLIASLSMSGS

>member
-70 LEQALEENNKGDF
+70 LEQALEENNKSDF

-153 NYALKAQKE
+153 NYTLKAQKE

-185 AKYASYGGASYGGA
+185 AKYASYGI
-199 SYGGASY
+199 
-206 GGASYGAGMDKL
+206 GMDKL

-293 VFGSKFLE
+293 VFGSKLLE
-301 LKAKLFANEKCLAL
+301 LKARLFANEKCLAL

-376 LELGV
+376 LELGI

-399 VSADFQNS
+399 VSANFQNS

-426 ESSANKI
+426 ESSANKT

-547 KVREH
+547 KTREH

-681 AQIIN
+681 AQIIS

-715 KSALSKSACDIL
+715 KSTLSKSACDIL
-727 LLEENLSLLRKAFD
+727 LLEEDLSLLKKAFD

>member
-107 LKGVK
+107 LRGVK

-148 IYNAK
+148 IYSAK
-153 NYALKAQKE
+153 NYAIKVQKE

-185 AKYASYGGASYGGA
+185 AKYASYGSASYGGA
-199 SYGGASY
+199 SYGT
-206 GGASYGAGMDKL
+206 GMDKL

-301 LKAKLFANEKCLAL
+301 LKARLFANEKCLAL

-399 VSADFQNS
+399 VSANFQNS

-547 KVREH
+547 KTREH

-589 VGSLKFLNAM
+589 AGSLKFLNAM
-599 GVNIKAKESANIMVG
+599 GVNIRAKESANIMVG

-655 NESSVKEC
+655 HESSVKEC

-681 AQIIN
+681 AQIIS
-686 SYKGVCAMIGDGN
+686 SYKGACAMMGDGN

-727 LLEENLSLLRKAFD
+727 LLEEDLSLLKKAFD

-752 NIVLSLIYNA
+752 NIILSLIYNA

-796 KRS
+796 KRF

>member
-65 MSALE
+65 MSVLE

-185 AKYASYGGASYGGA
+185 AKYASYGGASYG
-199 SYGGASY
+199 S
-206 GGASYGAGMDKL
+206 ASYGAGMDKL

-301 LKAKLFANEKCLAL
+301 LKARLFANEKCLAL

-332 EKHPKDVAIGSVVLV
+332 EKHPKDVAIGSVVWV

-381 NDQILGG
+381 NDPILGG

-399 VSADFQNS
+399 VSANFQNS
-407 RLSSLLETLKKS
+407 RLSGLLETLKKS

-599 GVNIKAKESANIMVG
+599 GVGIKTKESANIMVG

-636 EVIQFLQ
+636 EVVQFLQ

-663 AKKLGISNYHAN
+663 AKKLGISKYHAH

-681 AQIIN
+681 AQTIN

-727 LLEENLSLLRKAFD
+727 LLEEDLSLLKKAFD

>member
-13 SELFKEVINHK
+13 SDLFKETINHK
-24 ELYFCCTGCARVYA
+24 ELHFCCAGCARVYA

-51 LNDSTLAPVTPQDS
+51 LNDSTLAPVTPQDP
-65 MSALE
+65 MNILE
-70 LEQALEENNKGDF
+70 LEQALEENNKGEL

-129 SLNPKEIVQ
+129 SLNPKEIIQ

-148 IYNAK
+148 IYNAQ
-153 NYALKAQKE
+153 NYTLKAQKE

-185 AKYASYGGASYGGA
+185 AKYASYGSASYGGA
-199 SYGGASY
+199 SYGS
-206 GGASYGAGMDKL
+206 GMDKL

-269 VYSIYAMLV
+269 VYSLYAMLV

-301 LKAKLFANEKCLAL
+301 LKARLFANEKCLAL

-332 EKHPKDVAIGSVVLV
+332 EKHPKDVAIGSVVWV

-355 DGVLLNHASVDA
+355 DGVLLNSASVDA

-381 NDQILGG
+381 NDPILGG

-399 VSADFQNS
+399 VSATFQNS

-426 ESSANKI
+426 ESSANQI

-443 LAFISFLLWQFGL
+443 LAFVSFLLWQFGL

-538 DERLLKSLL
+538 DGRLLKSLL
-547 KVREH
+547 KTREH
-552 LAHSAILKSLD
+552 LAHNAILKSLHG
-563 SDEVS
+563 DEVD

-576 HGLKANYHNETLL
+576 HGLKANYQNEILL

-599 GVNIKAKESANIMVG
+599 GVDLKVKESANIMVG

-621 CALFILEERLKNNAK
+621 CALFILEERLKANAK
-636 EVIQFLQ
+636 EVIQALQ
-643 NKGLELEILSGD
+643 NQGLELEILSGD

-663 AKKLGISNYHAN
+663 AKKLGISKYHAH

-681 AQIIN
+681 AQIIS
-686 SYKGVCAMIGDGN
+686 SYQGVCAMIGDGN

-727 LLEENLSLLRKAFD
+727 LLEEDLSLLEKAFD

-796 KRS
+796 KRT

>member
-70 LEQALEENNKGDF
+70 LEQALEENNKSDF

-185 AKYASYGGASYGGA
+185 AKYASYGS
-199 SYGGASY
+199 ASY

-301 LKAKLFANEKCLAL
+301 LKARLFANEKCLAL

-332 EKHPKDVAIGSVVLV
+332 EKHPKDVAIGSVILV

-355 DGVLLNHASVDA
+355 DGVLLNNASVDA

-399 VSADFQNS
+399 VSANFQNS

-426 ESSANKI
+426 ESSANKT

-538 DERLLKSLL
+538 DERFLKSLL
-547 KVREH
+547 KTREH

-589 VGSLKFLNAM
+589 AGSLKFLNAM
-599 GVNIKAKESANIMVG
+599 GVNIRAKESANVMVG

-655 NESSVKEC
+655 HESSVKEC

-681 AQIIN
+681 AQIIS
-686 SYKGVCAMIGDGN
+686 SYKGACAMMGDGN

-727 LLEENLSLLRKAFD
+727 LLEEDLSLLKKAFD

>member
-13 SELFKEVINHK
+13 SELFKEVIHHK
-24 ELYFCCTGCARVYA
+24 ELHFCCAGCARVYA

-148 IYNAK
+148 IYNVK

-185 AKYASYGGASYGGA
+185 AKYASYGGASYGT
-199 SYGGASY
+199 
-206 GGASYGAGMDKL
+206 ASYGASMDKL

-269 VYSIYAMLV
+269 VYSVYAMLV

-284 EASSTILTL
+284 EASSAILTL

-301 LKAKLFANEKCLAL
+301 LKARLFANEKCLAL

-324 VVENGKQI
+324 VVENGKQV
-332 EKHPKDVAIGSVVLV
+332 EKHPKDVAIGSVVWV

-381 NDQILGG
+381 NDPILGG

-399 VSADFQNS
+399 VSANFQNS
-407 RLSSLLETLKKS
+407 RLSGLLETLKKS

-547 KVREH
+547 KTREH
-552 LAHSAILKSLD
+552 LAHSAILKSLN
-563 SDEVS
+563 SDEVN

-576 HGLKANYHNETLL
+576 HGLKASYHNETLL

-621 CALFILEERLKNNAK
+621 CTLFILEERLKANAK
-636 EVIQFLQ
+636 EVIQALH

-655 NESSVKEC
+655 NENSVKEC
-663 AKKLGISNYHAN
+663 AKKLGISKYHAN

-681 AQIIN
+681 AQTIR
-686 SYKGVCAMIGDGN
+686 SYKGVCAMVGDGN

-727 LLEENLSLLRKAFD
+727 LLEEDLSLLEKAFD

-796 KRS
+796 KRP

>member
-24 ELYFCCTGCARVYA
+24 ELHFCCTGCARVYA

-70 LEQALEENNKGDF
+70 LEQALEENNKSDF

-153 NYALKAQKE
+153 NYALKTQKE

-199 SYGGASY
+199 GYGS
-206 GGASYGAGMDKL
+206 GMDKL

-248 GLKNGVLGMDLSVS
+248 GLKNGVFGMDLSVS

-269 VYSIYAMLV
+269 VYSLYAMLV

-301 LKAKLFANEKCLAL
+301 LKARLFANEKCLAL

-332 EKHPKDVAIGSVVLV
+332 EKHPKDVAIGSVVWV

-355 DGVLLNHASVDA
+355 DGVLLNSASVDA

-381 NDQILGG
+381 NDPILGG
-388 YVNVGVPFSYQ
+388 YVNVGAPFSYQ
-399 VSADFQNS
+399 VSTNFQNS
-407 RLSSLLETLKKS
+407 RLSGLLETLKKS

-443 LAFISFLLWQFGL
+443 LAFVSFLLWQFGL

-510 VKKIFIDKTGTLT
+510 VEKIFIDKTGTLT

-538 DERLLKSLL
+538 DGRLLKSLL

-563 SDEVS
+563 GDEVV

-576 HGLKANYHNETLL
+576 HGLKANYQNETLL

-621 CALFILEERLKNNAK
+621 CALFILEERLKANAK
-636 EVIQFLQ
+636 EVVQALQ
-643 NKGLELEILSGD
+643 NQGLELEILSGD

-663 AKKLGISNYHAN
+663 AKKLGISKYHAH

-681 AQIIN
+681 AQIIS

-715 KSALSKSACDIL
+715 KCALSKSACDIL
-727 LLEENLSLLRKAFD
+727 LLEEDLSLLEKAFH

-762 ILIPVAMLG
+762 VLIPVAMLG